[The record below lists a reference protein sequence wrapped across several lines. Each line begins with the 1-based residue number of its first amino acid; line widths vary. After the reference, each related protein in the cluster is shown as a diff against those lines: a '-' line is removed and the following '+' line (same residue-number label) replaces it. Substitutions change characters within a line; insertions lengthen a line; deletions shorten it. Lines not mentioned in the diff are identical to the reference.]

1 MDSSLNKIIKFL
13 DSEPLESF
21 PLCRKYL
28 ESNKEILIKWFEIN
42 MNQGSEL
49 ISDWVA
55 WTELSLKEIE
65 NYNN

>member
-49 ISDWVA
+49 ISD
-55 WTELSLKEIE
+55 
-65 NYNN
+65 

>member
-28 ESNKEILIKWFEIN
+28 EFNKEILIKWFEIN

-65 NYNN
+65 NYNY

>member
-1 MDSSLNKIIKFL
+1 MDSSLNKIIKLL

-21 PLCRKYL
+21 PLSRKYL
-28 ESNKEILIKWFEIN
+28 ESNKAILIKWFEIN

-65 NYNN
+65 NYN